1 MTAMQFFPSPAA
13 LSNPKRICE
22 KHVPLELRC
31 DNCHVLDTCSTPCY
45 KRLLQSLP
53 QNTDAQ
59 LLHQQNMMQDT
70 VRTGTYQNAFLTH
83 KIDFQDKVVLDV
95 GTGSGILAF
104 FAVQAGA
111 RLVYAAEA
119 SGMAKHAET
128 LVKRNGMEGKIIVV
142 NKVVEEM
149 ELPEKVDIIVSE
161 PIGFMLV
168 HERMIETYL
177 VARDKWLKPGGL
189 MFPNAGEIVM
199 CPFTDE
205 NLYNEQLAKTSFWSS
220 STDFYGMD
228 LTSLTEAA
236 QAEFFAQP
244 VVGYFYPACLIA
256 PTAPKRYRVDFTT
269 VTCEELKAFEVP
281 YSFVGEKTAIMHGM
295 GCWFDIEFAGS
306 EKSGAGP
313 VVLSTSPAAHGTHW
327 YQCRLLLPQPI
338 AINRGQTVS
347 GSLKF
352 EANDQ
357 YSYDLMF
364 MARLD
369 GTGIECASTIH
380 LQDQSYQYLSHPVA
394 PVVPVVPGVVGGG
407 GEELTAGLGGGGLGA
422 VRGGGGVAGDLP
434 AAMNTT
440 G

>member
-1 MTAMQFFPSPAA
+1 
-13 LSNPKRICE
+13 
-22 KHVPLELRC
+22 
-31 DNCHVLDTCSTPCY
+31 
-45 KRLLQSLP
+45 
-53 QNTDAQ
+53 
-59 LLHQQNMMQDT
+59 MMQDT